1 MPSSDAKSWQNGTYD
16 RISSETESC
25 APSYQQAVQED
36 FWMTAGPKK
45 ERFWYLHV
53 DLICCVSANHVV
65 YHQMST
71 WMLVDPAIEL
81 QRFPFMNDDQLAV
94 CD

>member
-1 MPSSDAKSWQNGTYD
+1 LCTQL
-16 RISSETESC
+16 ISNSAGIFLDDC
-25 APSYQQAVQED
+25 
-36 FWMTAGPKK
+36 GPKK
-45 ERFWYLHV
+45 ERFWYSHV
-53 DLICCVSANHVV
+53 DLICCVSTNHVV

-81 QRFPFMNDDQLAV
+81 QRVSFVDDDQLAV